1 MKHLKKFNETNQ
13 DNYWSLYDETKKNI
27 TLCLIYLMDQ
37 GMACKPDANNLYTI
51 VLRIYPNGL
60 GTYRTKN
67 KVRFDNNI
75 KESISWFLEV
85 NNISISKYNYTAKVD
100 IRLVINGKSDLRFD
114 SSELKN
120 IEGNDVLS
128 LIQVRIKLTN
138 I

>member
-27 TLCLIYLMDQ
+27 TLCLIDLMDQ
-37 GMACKPDANNLYTI
+37 GMACKPDATNLYTI

-60 GTYRTKN
+60 GTNRIEN
-67 KVRFDNNI
+67 KVKFDNNI

-114 SSELKN
+114 SSELEN

-128 LIQVRIKLTN
+128 L
-138 I
+138 